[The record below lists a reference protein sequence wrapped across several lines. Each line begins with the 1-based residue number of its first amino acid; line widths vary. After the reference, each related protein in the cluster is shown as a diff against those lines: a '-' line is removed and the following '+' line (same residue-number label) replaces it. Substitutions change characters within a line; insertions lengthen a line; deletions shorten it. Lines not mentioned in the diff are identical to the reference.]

1 MILNDKTIKEGT
13 TLYLLDVLFYKDWE
27 KTIEFTIRKLEVLN
41 FTRYMYNTTQF
52 VLQYKFPMINEN
64 LFHNTFGNSA
74 CSIDV
79 DDVFGNKKPFVMVQ
93 NFKGDFSDEYTYI
106 CDSFQTL
113 VKVLQTKT
121 VFNPKSNEATK
132 AKRHKI
138 YRELVRQWTISPYR
152 ENFQAV
158 IKYKNIK

>member
-1 MILNDKTIKEGT
+1 MILNDKTIKEGM
-13 TLYLLDVLFYKDWE
+13 TLYLLNVTFDKDWE
-27 KTIEFTIRKLEVLN
+27 KTIIFAIRKVEVVKFFRSN
-41 FTRYMYNTTQF
+41 CDTRYF
-52 VLQYKFPMINEN
+52 VLQYKYPEMNVKI
-64 LFHNTFGNSA
+64 FHNTFAVSGYFIHVN
-74 CSIDV
+74 
-79 DDVFGNKKPFVMVQ
+79 DVFGNKKPFVMAENIKRDYSEQ
-93 NFKGDFSDEYTYI
+93 YTYF

-121 VFNPKSNEATK
+121 VFSPQNNEATK

>member
-1 MILNDKTIKEGT
+1 MILNDKTIKEGM
-13 TLYLLDVLFYKDWE
+13 TLYRLNVYFYKVCE
-27 KTIEFTIRKLEVLN
+27 KTIVFSISKVEVTKLV
-41 FTRYMYNTTQF
+41 RAYNTKHF
-52 VLQYKFPMINEN
+52 VLEYKYPGTNAKIFY
-64 LFHNTFGNSA
+64 NTFGISSYA
-74 CSIDV
+74 IDA
-79 DDVFGNKKPFVMVQ
+79 FGNKKPFIMAE
-93 NFKGDFSDEYTYI
+93 NIKGDYLEQYTYF

-121 VFNPKSNEATK
+121 VFNPKNTEATK